1 MIMRKILMTLVAV
14 LAMVGCSGNTAGSA
28 AGNVEEAK
36 EQNIIE
42 QAVELFDNATKEI
55 EAAATAAELEAIAKK
70 VDEGIK
76 VIDESEEMKALETL
90 VMNGDTLALK
100 EFEGAQK
107 ALENAAY
114 AFSTKLMEKYT
125 ELMK

>member
-14 LAMVGCSGNTAGSA
+14 LAMAGCSGNTAGSA

>member
-1 MIMRKILMTLVAV
+1 MTLVAV

>member
-14 LAMVGCSGNTAGSA
+14 LAMAGCSGNTAGSA

-125 ELMK
+125 ELMN

>member
-1 MIMRKILMTLVAV
+1 MRKILMTLVAV

-55 EAAATAAELEAIAKK
+55 EAAATAAELEAYMDTPIGKICIL
-70 VDEGIK
+70 VGDGT
-76 VIDESEEMKALETL
+76 EENT
-90 VMNGDTLALK
+90 
-100 EFEGAQK
+100 
-107 ALENAAY
+107 
-114 AFSTKLMEKYT
+114 
-125 ELMK
+125 

>member
-1 MIMRKILMTLVAV
+1 MTLVAV
-14 LAMVGCSGNTAGSA
+14 LAMAGCSGNTAGSA

>member
-1 MIMRKILMTLVAV
+1 MRKILMTLVAV

>member
-1 MIMRKILMTLVAV
+1 MRKILMTLVAV
-14 LAMVGCSGNTAGSA
+14 LAIVGCGGNTAGSA

-36 EQNIIE
+36 EQNVIE

-55 EAAATAAELEAIAKK
+55 ETAATAAELEAIAKK

-76 VIDESEEMKALETL
+76 VIDESEEMKALETM

>member
-1 MIMRKILMTLVAV
+1 MRKILMTLVAV
-14 LAMVGCSGNTAGSA
+14 LAIVGCGGNTASGA
-28 AGNVEEAK
+28 EGNVEDAK
-36 EQNIIE
+36 EQNVIE

-55 EAAATAAELEAIAKK
+55 ETAATAAELEAIAKK

-76 VIDESEEMKALETL
+76 VIDESEEMKALETM